1 MENKREL
8 LKKVFANEEVKR
20 VPVGFWH
27 HFILGKEQF
36 RGLEDENILK
46 RAVDGHK
53 KYYETI
59 NPDMMKLM
67 NEGFMGYPPV
77 MENKLQNGEDLL
89 KIKSIGEDHPW
100 IKEQVKHV
108 KKLVDLFK
116 DEVLTFYNVFA
127 PLQVIRI
134 KLEFHDLDFD
144 RFVYLAENFPKEL
157 NTAGLEIQKDLKIL
171 VKKIFEETDL
181 DGIYY
186 CVQNIQSEKYSKE
199 VYDKYIKTTELDLLD
214 FANKYSKYNILHVC
228 GYAGHKNNLL
238 YYKDYK
244 AGAYNW
250 ASFIENISVEEG
262 RKIFGAKCVMGG
274 FANSPGTL
282 IDTGSDN
289 ELSEYTHN
297 LILNNGYKGY
307 IIGADCS
314 VPNDID
320 DDRLRIIS
328 DASHKYQKIKY
339 NK

>member
-1 MENKREL
+1 MGNKREL
-8 LKKVFANEEVKR
+8 LQKVFANCEVKR

-36 RGLEDENILK
+36 EGLKNEDILK
-46 RAVDGHK
+46 RAVEGHK
-53 KYYETI
+53 NYFKKI
-59 NPDMMKLM
+59 NPDIMKLM

-77 MENKLQNGEDLL
+77 MENELKNGEDLL

-100 IKEQVKHV
+100 ITEQVKHV

-116 DEVLTFYNVFA
+116 DKVFTFYNVFA
-127 PLQVIRI
+127 PVQVIRI
-134 KLEFHDLDFD
+134 RLEFYDLDFD
-144 RFVYLAENFPKEL
+144 RFVYLAENFPNEL
-157 NTAGLEIQKDLKIL
+157 KKAGLEIQKDLKIL
-171 VKKIFEETDL
+171 IRKLFKETDL

-186 CVQNIQSEKYSKE
+186 CVQNIQSPKYTKE
-199 VYDKYIKTTELDLLD
+199 VYDRYIKPTEIDLLD
-214 FANKYSKYNILHVC
+214 LADKYSEYNILHIC

-250 ASFIENISVEEG
+250 ASFIENISLEEG
-262 RKIFGAKCVMGG
+262 RKIFEAKCVMGG

-282 IDTGSDN
+282 IDKGSIKELDDFTRELISDN
-289 ELSEYTHN
+289 
-297 LILNNGYKGY
+297 GYRGY

-320 DDRLRIIS
+320 DNRLRAIS
-328 DASHKYQKIKY
+328 DASHKYKKIKY

>member
-8 LKKVFANEEVKR
+8 LKKVFENEEVKR

-36 RGLEDENILK
+36 RGLEDKSILK

-77 MENKLQNGEDLL
+77 MENKLQSGEDLL

-108 KKLVDLFK
+108 KQLVDLFK

-157 NTAGLEIQKDLKIL
+157 NMAGLEIQKDLKIL
-171 VKKIFEETDL
+171 VKKLFEETDL

-186 CVQNIQSEKYSKE
+186 CVQNIQSKKYSKE
-199 VYDKYIKTTELDLLD
+199 VYDKYIKTTEFDLLD
-214 FANKYSKYNILHVC
+214 FANQYSKYNILHIC